1 MDPPPDQRRQR
12 SKGTGPAGAVVAEG
26 PATGRVFFVGA
37 GPGGRHLLTLR
48 AADLLAEADVIVHD
62 RLVHSSVLELAGS
75 QARLI
80 PAPADTSEPA
90 ETLEPAEATPSDAPS
105 APVCKGRAIG
115 ERLVSLSR
123 EAATIVRL
131 KGGDPT
137 IFARL
142 AEEIEPLGRAG
153 VPWEV
158 VPGIT
163 AAAAA
168 AAAARIPLTSRSSS
182 SSLTLLTGHEALGKR
197 SDGSLALLA
206 AAGGT
211 LVIYMGV
218 ERAEE
223 WSMALVEAGRPADA
237 RVAVVSRCGCPE
249 ERILHTTLG
258 EVPRALASVE
268 APAVAV
274 VGDVVAEGPPFDD
287 AVLQGPRA
295 ASGAECR
302 PDGPERRAAAG
313 LAGLRIL
320 LPRPEGSASELSER
334 LRGLGAECLEI
345 PVIRIEPPASWQPL
359 DDAIRSADR
368 QDWIVFASVHGVRAF
383 TERMRLLRRDGRH
396 LGTVRLAA
404 VGQTTAAA
412 LLACGL
418 VCDLAPREH
427 ASAEALADRLLA
439 ADGAAPRS
447 RFLLVRADRGRDVLR
462 ARLEAAGHSVSEVCG
477 YRSVDVVALSPQD
490 ARALE
495 ERPVAWVVLTSPSVA
510 RGVARLFPPR
520 HLAWARVAS
529 ISPLTSAAAREVGIR
544 PDVEAVT
551 PSAGAILE
559 SILAAESRGR

>member
-1 MDPPPDQRRQR
+1 M
-12 SKGTGPAGAVVAEG
+12 
-26 PATGRVFFVGA
+26 
-37 GPGGRHLLTLR
+37 
-48 AADLLAEADVIVHD
+48 
-62 RLVHSSVLELAGS
+62 
-75 QARLI
+75 
-80 PAPADTSEPA
+80 
-90 ETLEPAEATPSDAPS
+90 
-105 APVCKGRAIG
+105 
-115 ERLVSLSR
+115 
-123 EAATIVRL
+123 
-131 KGGDPT
+131 
-137 IFARL
+137 
-142 AEEIEPLGRAG
+142 
-153 VPWEV
+153 
-158 VPGIT
+158 
-163 AAAAA
+163 
-168 AAAARIPLTSRSSS
+168 
-182 SSLTLLTGHEALGKR
+182 
-197 SDGSLALLA
+197 
-206 AAGGT
+206 
-211 LVIYMGV
+211 
-218 ERAEE
+218 
-223 WSMALVEAGRPADA
+223 
-237 RVAVVSRCGCPE
+237 
-249 ERILHTTLG
+249 
-258 EVPRALASVE
+258 
-268 APAVAV
+268 
-274 VGDVVAEGPPFDD
+274 
-287 AVLQGPRA
+287 
-295 ASGAECR
+295 
-302 PDGPERRAAAG
+302 
-313 LAGLRIL
+313 
-320 LPRPEGSASELSER
+320 
-334 LRGLGAECLEI
+334 
-345 PVIRIEPPASWQPL
+345 IRIEPPASWQPL